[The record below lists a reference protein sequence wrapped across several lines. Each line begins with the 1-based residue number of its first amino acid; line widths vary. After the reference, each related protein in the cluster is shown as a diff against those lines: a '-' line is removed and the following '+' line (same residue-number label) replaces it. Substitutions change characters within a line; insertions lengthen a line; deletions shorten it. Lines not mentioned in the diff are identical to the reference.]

1 MTRPLVIRSGFQ
13 RRWTAALLSIRFTAF
28 ALLAVVTPAPA
39 QTYPSQDV
47 HLICG
52 YPAGSGA
59 DIIVRYY
66 AEKLRPIMGRTV
78 IVENKVGA
86 GGNIATEYVARAK
99 PDGHTIYLTGGGV
112 LAANMYLFKKP
123 PVDVAKEL
131 QTVTSINRLATMLAV
146 RASAPWQSLAELTA
160 YLKPRG
166 DKATYASSNPVAQA
180 VGELY
185 KQATGVT
192 AVQVSYKT
200 GFDSANDVQSGA
212 VDYAVL
218 DPVYALA
225 QQREGRLR
233 ILAISAGRRM
243 EGFPDL
249 PTFAEQGV
257 PMDLLGWWGAFV
269 PAATPRPL
277 VDTLNALFNQVQ
289 ALPETKKF
297 HNTYGSD
304 PWIATPQDGQARLLL
319 DIKNWAEYVR
329 VAKIEPQG

>member
-1 MTRPLVIRSGFQ
+1 MLGARGYLNTIMGGIAHVI
-13 RRWTAALLSIRFTAF
+13 
-28 ALLAVVTPAPA
+28 ALLALTPASA
-39 QTYPSQDV
+39 QNYPTQDV
-47 HLICG
+47 RLICG

-66 AEKLRPIMGRTV
+66 AEKLRPILGRTV
-78 IVENKVGA
+78 IVDNKVGA
-86 GGNIATEYVARAK
+86 AGNIATEYEARAK
-99 PDGHTIYLTGGGV
+99 PDGHTLYLTGGGV

-131 QTVTSINRLATMLAV
+131 QAVAAINRLATMLAV
-146 RASAPWQSLAELTA
+146 RASAPWQSLGELTA
-160 YLKPRG
+160 YLKPKG
-166 DKATYASSNPVAQA
+166 DKATYASTNPVAQA

-257 PMDLLGWWGAFV
+257 SMDLLGWWGAFV
-269 PAATPRPL
+269 PAATPRAI
-277 VDTLNALFNQVQ
+277 VDAINTSFNQVQ

-304 PWIATPQDGQARLLL
+304 PWIATPQDAQARLLE

-329 VAKIEPQG
+329 IAKIEPQG